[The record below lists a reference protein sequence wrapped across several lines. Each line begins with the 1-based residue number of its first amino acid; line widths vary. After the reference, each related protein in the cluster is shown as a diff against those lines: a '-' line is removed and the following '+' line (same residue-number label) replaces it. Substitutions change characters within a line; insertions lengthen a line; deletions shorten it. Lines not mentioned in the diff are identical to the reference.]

1 MLIVISPAKTLDFE
15 TESITKKHSQPSL
28 LDDSALLI
36 KQLKQYSPNE
46 ISSLMKISD
55 KLGALNFTRFND
67 WKRPFTKNNSKQ
79 ALLAFKGDVYAG
91 LEAETFSESDFAF
104 AQQHLRILSGLYGIL
119 RPLDLI
125 QAYRLEMGTHL
136 ENKRGNDLYQFWDDK
151 ITKVIN
157 SDLKKVKSN
166 YLINLA
172 SNEYFKSVQTENLKA
187 EIITPVFK
195 DYKNGQYKIISFFA
209 KKARGMMSSYIIKN
223 KITDIEQIKQFKQ
236 SGYKFSK
243 SESDDRNLVFRRKQ
257 S

>member
-15 TESITKKHSQPSL
+15 TDSIARKHSQPAL

-36 KQLKQYSPNE
+36 KQLKQYSPSD

-55 KLGALNFTRFND
+55 KLGSLNFTRFND
-67 WKRPFTKNNSKQ
+67 WKRPFTKKNSKQ
-79 ALLAFKGDVYAG
+79 ALLAFKGDVYTG
-91 LEAETFSESDFAF
+91 LEAETFSEDEFEF
-104 AQQHLRILSGLYGIL
+104 AQNHLRILSGLYGIL

-125 QAYRLEMGTHL
+125 QAYRLEMGTQL
-136 ENKRGNDLYQFWDDK
+136 ENKRGNDLYEFWGDK
-151 ITKVIN
+151 ITKSIN
-157 SDLKKVKSN
+157 SDLKKQKSD

-172 SNEYFKSVQTENLKA
+172 SNEYFKSIQTEKLSA
-187 EIITPVFK
+187 DVITPIFK

-223 KITDIEQIKQFKQ
+223 KITDIEQIKLFKQ
-236 SGYKFSK
+236 TGYKFSK
-243 SESDDRNLVFRRKQ
+243 SESDNTNFVFKRKQ